1 MYRTKAL
8 AAFVVG
14 TILCRAA
21 GSEPHF
27 NGELALKFTA
37 NLAKFGPRPSGSEA
51 HAGMERYIRDQ
62 LKLFHCETEELT
74 FTAQTP
80 IGPKPMRNFLVR
92 IPGTGSRPV
101 VISGH
106 YDTKILPNF
115 TGANDGGSS
124 AGLLMEL
131 ARVLCNAGKQRD
143 PVWLLWLDG
152 EEAVH
157 EWTETDSLY
166 GSRWL
171 AAKWAQDG
179 TAKRIKALI
188 NVDMVGD
195 RDLNLLMDLNSSSQ
209 IRELFWQTARELGY
223 GNHLGGTPSAIED
236 DHIPFGRAGIPVLDI
251 IDFDYGPNNSY
262 WHTERDTVDKLS
274 AASFQVIGDTL
285 LRVLTKLGGM

>member
-1 MYRTKAL
+1 
-8 AAFVVG
+8 
-14 TILCRAA
+14 
-21 GSEPHF
+21 
-27 NGELALKFTA
+27 
-37 NLAKFGPRPSGSEA
+37 
-51 HAGMERYIRDQ
+51 
-62 LKLFHCETEELT
+62 
-74 FTAQTP
+74 
-80 IGPKPMRNFLVR
+80 
-92 IPGTGSRPV
+92 
-101 VISGH
+101 
-106 YDTKILPNF
+106 
-115 TGANDGGSS
+115 
-124 AGLLMEL
+124 MEL
-131 ARVLCNAGKQRD
+131 ARVLCNAGTQRD